1 MYYTHKNEVILFS
14 KKAAQ
19 TLAAQGFEVDKLI
32 YFWYNN
38 DANSDSGLLF

>member
-19 TLAAQGFEVDKLI
+19 TLAAQGFEVDNLI
-32 YFWYNN
+32 YFCYNN
-38 DANSDSGLLF
+38 GALSDSGLLF

>member
-14 KKAAQ
+14 KKEAQ
-19 TLAAQGFEVDKLI
+19 TLATQGFEVDKPI
-32 YFWYNN
+32 YFCYNN